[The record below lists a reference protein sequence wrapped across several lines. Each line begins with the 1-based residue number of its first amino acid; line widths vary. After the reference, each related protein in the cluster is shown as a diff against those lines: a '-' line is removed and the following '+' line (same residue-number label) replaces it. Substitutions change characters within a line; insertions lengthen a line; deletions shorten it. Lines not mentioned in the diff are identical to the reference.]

1 MFWRMK
7 KKGARKSERGATMPE
22 FAIGGIVFLTAVF
35 GIIEFSRLLLTH
47 NQLTD
52 AVRRGARYAATASSS
67 STTAVKNMVVYG
79 TTTAGAS
86 GSEVVYG
93 VTTSNVTV
101 AYSTG
106 YDTKNGSVTV
116 KVTGYQFSFNLPL
129 VGATFTLP
137 DYKATVTAE
146 SAGRVPSDI

>member
-1 MFWRMK
+1 MFRQNRK
-7 KKGARKSERGATMPE
+7 KVFKKSERGATFPE
-22 FAIGGIVFLTAVF
+22 FALGGVVFLTAIF

-52 AVRRGARYAATASSS
+52 AVRRGARYASMVSSS
-67 STTAVKNMVVYG
+67 NTTAVKNMVVYG

-86 GSEVVYG
+86 GTEVAWG
-93 VTTSNVTV
+93 LTTSNVTV
-101 AYSTG
+101 TYSAG

-116 KVTGYQFSFNLPL
+116 TITGYAFNFNIPM
-129 VGATFTLP
+129 VGSTITLP
-137 DYKATVTAE
+137 AYKASSTAE

>member
-1 MFWRMK
+1 MFRQKGK
-7 KKGARKSERGATMPE
+7 KVFRKSERGATFPE
-22 FAIGGIVFLTAVF
+22 FALGGVVFLTAIF

-67 STTAVKNMVVYG
+67 NTTAVKNMVIYG

-86 GSEVVYG
+86 GTEVAWG
-93 VTTSNVTV
+93 LTTSNVTV
-101 AYSTG
+101 TYSTG

-116 KVTGYQFSFNLPL
+116 KVTGYVFSFNIPM
-129 VGATFTLP
+129 VGSSITLP
-137 DYKATVTAE
+137 DYKASATAE
-146 SAGRVPSDI
+146 SAGRVPTDI